1 MNEQDYTNRLMK
13 AEIELHEKRVH
24 RKQSHTL
31 LFKFLRLLGF
41 KVRLPHYSN
50 HKVVLVYTTLYFL
63 ISIGALM
70 WFVQSQSARMTFATL
85 IVTTFL
91 SSIIF
96 SAIMTG
102 LNIHNKKKYD
112 LTPWENL

>member
-13 AEIELHEKRVH
+13 AEVELHEKRVH

-31 LFKFLRLLGF
+31 LFKLLRLLGF

-50 HKVVLVYTTLYFL
+50 HRVVLVYSTLYFVV
-63 ISIGALM
+63 SIGALM
-70 WFVQSQSARMTFATL
+70 WFIQRQSDNMTFASFVSTTL
-85 IVTTFL
+85 I
-91 SSIIF
+91 SSILF
-96 SAIMTG
+96 GAIMTG

-112 LTPWENL
+112 LTPWEDL

>member
-1 MNEQDYTNRLMK
+1 MNEPDYTNRLMK
-13 AEIELHEKRVH
+13 AMAELHEKRVH

-31 LFKFLRLLGF
+31 LFKLLRLLGF

-50 HKVVLVYTTLYFL
+50 HRVVLVYSTLYFI

-70 WFVQSQSARMTFATL
+70 WFIQRQSANMTFATL
-85 IVTTFL
+85 VSTTLFL
-91 SSIIF
+91 SILF
-96 SAIMTG
+96 GAIMAG

-112 LTPWENL
+112 LTPWEDL